1 MDGKLVFIALLAML
15 VIGSINKCTD
25 NKERELTAVE
35 QIASQSKIT
44 VEKATVEKSCS
55 DFMKRP
61 QAHVLIVQALVAR
74 NFIDSMSTEDM
85 YRIPVDQLRKGVRD
99 YQSQWLKYDS
109 IDATGVVDCLT
120 IKSLGL
126 LQSIEKYE
134 Y

>member
-1 MDGKLVFIALLAML
+1 MDGKLIFLALLAML

-35 QIASQSKIT
+35 QIASQAKIANA
-44 VEKATVEKSCS
+44 KAADEESCS
-55 DFMKRP
+55 KFMKSP
-61 QAHVLIVQALVAR
+61 QALVLIVQALVAR
-74 NFIDSMSTEDM
+74 NFIDTMSTEDM
-85 YRIPVDQLRKGVRD
+85 YRIPVDQLRQGVKD

-109 IDATGVVDCLT
+109 VDATGFVDCLT

-134 Y
+134 H

>member
-1 MDGKLVFIALLAML
+1 MDGKLILVALLAML

-25 NKERELTAVE
+25 NKERELNTVE

-44 VEKATVEKSCS
+44 IEKATVEKSCS
-55 DFMKRP
+55 DFMKSP

-74 NFIDSMSTEDM
+74 NFIDSMSTEEM
-85 YRIPVDQLRKGVRD
+85 HRISVEDLRKGVSD

-109 IDATGVVDCLT
+109 VDATGVIDCTT
-120 IKSLGL
+120 IESLGL
-126 LQSIEKYE
+126 LQSIQTYE